1 MLMEENKNQPN
12 KENMSNKDDNATHL
26 NDSQRNEDLELF
38 RRNKNA
44 RQRRRRRIDNQN
56 KEKDAT
62 STQSQLETKPMDKFI
77 DNHKSHNQDKEI
89 KSDLI
94 EDNVNDENDNQKNN
108 NDKLNDRIVQET
120 NESRQST
127 EDDEEFLLDHWSE
140 QQPKAS
146 RHSKKHKL
154 LSKFTSK
161 KEKET
166 STSFN
171 SNEKVTQIKP
181 LSLEEKRAIRRKKQ
195 KRIQYTI
202 ITLLILIIVLILLY
216 MFTPLSKISNV
227 NVKGNN
233 NVSTSKIKKELNVTS
248 RSRMYTFSKNK
259 AIRNLKQNPLIKE
272 VDIHK
277 QLPNTLTVNVTEY
290 QIVGLEKNKDKYVP
304 IIEDGKEL
312 TEYKDE
318 VSHDGPIIDGFKG
331 DKKTRIIKALSEMS
345 PKVRNLIAEVSYAP
359 TKNKQSR
366 IKIFTKDNMQVIGDI
381 TTIADKMQYYPQM
394 SQSLSRDDSGELK
407 TNGYIDL
414 SVGASFIPYQGSS
427 TVQSGT
433 EQNVTKSTQEENDAK
448 EELQNVLNK
457 INKQSKENN

>member
-12 KENMSNKDDNATHL
+12 NENMSNKDDNTIHL
-26 NDSQRNEDLELF
+26 NDSQSNEDLELF

-44 RQRRRRRIDNQN
+44 RIDNQS

-94 EDNVNDENDNQKNN
+94 EDNVNDEDDNQKYN
-108 NDKLNDRIVQET
+108 NDKLNDRSVQQTSET
-120 NESRQST
+120 RQSN
-127 EDDEEFLLDHWSE
+127 EDEEEFLTDHQSE
-140 QQPKAS
+140 KQTKDS

-166 STSFN
+166 FTSFN

-227 NVKGNN
+227 NIKGNN

-345 PKVRNLIAEVSYAP
+345 PKVRNLIAEV
-359 TKNKQSR
+359 THQ
-366 IKIFTKDNMQVIGDI
+366 
-381 TTIADKMQYYPQM
+381 
-394 SQSLSRDDSGELK
+394 L
-407 TNGYIDL
+407 
-414 SVGASFIPYQGSS
+414 
-427 TVQSGT
+427 
-433 EQNVTKSTQEENDAK
+433 
-448 EELQNVLNK
+448 K
-457 INKQSKENN
+457 INKVA

>member
-1 MLMEENKNQPN
+1 MEENKNQPN

-26 NDSQRNEDLELF
+26 NDSHRNEDLELF

-44 RQRRRRRIDNQN
+44 RQRRRRRIDNQS

-77 DNHKSHNQDKEI
+77 DNHKSHNQNKEI

-94 EDNVNDENDNQKNN
+94 EENVNDENDNQKNI

-127 EDDEEFLLDHWSE
+127 EDDEEFPLDHRSE

-227 NVKGNN
+227 NIKGNN
-233 NVSTSKIKKELNVTS
+233 NVSTSKIKKELNV
-248 RSRMYTFSKNK
+248 
-259 AIRNLKQNPLIKE
+259 
-272 VDIHK
+272 
-277 QLPNTLTVNVTEY
+277 
-290 QIVGLEKNKDKYVP
+290 
-304 IIEDGKEL
+304 
-312 TEYKDE
+312 
-318 VSHDGPIIDGFKG
+318 
-331 DKKTRIIKALSEMS
+331 
-345 PKVRNLIAEVSYAP
+345 
-359 TKNKQSR
+359 
-366 IKIFTKDNMQVIGDI
+366 
-381 TTIADKMQYYPQM
+381 
-394 SQSLSRDDSGELK
+394 
-407 TNGYIDL
+407 
-414 SVGASFIPYQGSS
+414 
-427 TVQSGT
+427 
-433 EQNVTKSTQEENDAK
+433 
-448 EELQNVLNK
+448 
-457 INKQSKENN
+457 

>member
-1 MLMEENKNQPN
+1 
-12 KENMSNKDDNATHL
+12 
-26 NDSQRNEDLELF
+26 
-38 RRNKNA
+38 
-44 RQRRRRRIDNQN
+44 
-56 KEKDAT
+56 
-62 STQSQLETKPMDKFI
+62 
-77 DNHKSHNQDKEI
+77 
-89 KSDLI
+89 
-94 EDNVNDENDNQKNN
+94 
-108 NDKLNDRIVQET
+108 
-120 NESRQST
+120 
-127 EDDEEFLLDHWSE
+127 
-140 QQPKAS
+140 
-146 RHSKKHKL
+146 
-154 LSKFTSK
+154 
-161 KEKET
+161 
-166 STSFN
+166 
-171 SNEKVTQIKP
+171 
-181 LSLEEKRAIRRKKQ
+181 
-195 KRIQYTI
+195 
-202 ITLLILIIVLILLY
+202 
-216 MFTPLSKISNV
+216 
-227 NVKGNN
+227 
-233 NVSTSKIKKELNVTS
+233 
-248 RSRMYTFSKNK
+248 MYTFSKNK

-331 DKKTRIIKALSEMS
+331 DKTRIIKALSEMS

-366 IKIFTKDNMQVIGDI
+366 IKILKKIICKSLRI
-381 TTIADKMQYYPQM
+381 TTISDKMQYYPQM

>member
-44 RQRRRRRIDNQN
+44 RQRRRRRIDNQS

-94 EDNVNDENDNQKNN
+94 EDNVNDENDNQKNI

-127 EDDEEFLLDHWSE
+127 EDDEEFLLDHRSE

-171 SNEKVTQIKP
+171 NNEKVTQIKP

-304 IIEDGKEL
+304 IIEGGKEL

>member
-1 MLMEENKNQPN
+1 MEENKNQPN

-44 RQRRRRRIDNQN
+44 RQRRRRRIDNQS

-94 EDNVNDENDNQKNN
+94 EDNVNDENDNQKNI

-127 EDDEEFLLDHWSE
+127 EDDEEFLLDHRSE

-171 SNEKVTQIKP
+171 NNEKVTQIKP

-304 IIEDGKEL
+304 IIEGGKEL

>member
-1 MLMEENKNQPN
+1 MEENKNQPN

-44 RQRRRRRIDNQN
+44 RQRRRRRIDNQS

-77 DNHKSHNQDKEI
+77 DNHKSHNQNKEI

-94 EDNVNDENDNQKNN
+94 EENVNDENDNQKNI

-127 EDDEEFLLDHWSE
+127 EDDEEFPLDHRSE

-216 MFTPLSKISNV
+216 MVTPLSKISNV

-312 TEYKDE
+312 TE
-318 VSHDGPIIDGFKG
+318 FKG

-394 SQSLSRDDSGELK
+394 SQSLSRYDSGELK

>member
-12 KENMSNKDDNATHL
+12 NENMSNKDDNTIHL
-26 NDSQRNEDLELF
+26 NDSQSNEDLELF

-44 RQRRRRRIDNQN
+44 RQRRRRRIDNQS

-94 EDNVNDENDNQKNN
+94 EDNVNDEDDNQKYN

-127 EDDEEFLLDHWSE
+127 EDDEEFLLDHRSE

-290 QIVGLEKNKDKYVP
+290 QIVGLEK
-304 IIEDGKEL
+304 
-312 TEYKDE
+312 
-318 VSHDGPIIDGFKG
+318 
-331 DKKTRIIKALSEMS
+331 
-345 PKVRNLIAEVSYAP
+345 
-359 TKNKQSR
+359 
-366 IKIFTKDNMQVIGDI
+366 IKINMCQ
-381 TTIADKMQYYPQM
+381 
-394 SQSLSRDDSGELK
+394 L
-407 TNGYIDL
+407 
-414 SVGASFIPYQGSS
+414 
-427 TVQSGT
+427 
-433 EQNVTKSTQEENDAK
+433 
-448 EELQNVLNK
+448 
-457 INKQSKENN
+457 

>member
-1 MLMEENKNQPN
+1 MEENKNQPN

-44 RQRRRRRIDNQN
+44 RQRRRRRIDNQS

-127 EDDEEFLLDHWSE
+127 EDDEEFLLDHRSE

-146 RHSKKHKL
+146 LHSKKHKL

-248 RSRMYTFSKNK
+248 RSRMYIFSKNK

-304 IIEDGKEL
+304 IIEDSKEL

-366 IKIFTKDNMQVIGDI
+366 IKIFTNDNMQVIGDI

>member
-26 NDSQRNEDLELF
+26 NDSQGNEDLELF

-44 RQRRRRRIDNQN
+44 RQRRRRRIDNQS

-127 EDDEEFLLDHWSE
+127 EDDEEFLLDHRSE

-146 RHSKKHKL
+146 LHSKKHKL

-248 RSRMYTFSKNK
+248 RSRMYIFSKNK

-304 IIEDGKEL
+304 IIEDSKEL

>member
-1 MLMEENKNQPN
+1 MEENKNQPN

-26 NDSQRNEDLELF
+26 NDSHRNEDLELF

-44 RQRRRRRIDNQN
+44 RQRRRRRIDNQS

-62 STQSQLETKPMDKFI
+62 STQSQLETKPMDKFL
-77 DNHKSHNQDKEI
+77 DNHKSHNQNKEI

-94 EDNVNDENDNQKNN
+94 EENVNDENDNQKNI

-127 EDDEEFLLDHWSE
+127 EDDEEFLLDHRSE
-140 QQPKAS
+140 QQPKA
-146 RHSKKHKL
+146 
-154 LSKFTSK
+154 
-161 KEKET
+161 

>member
-1 MLMEENKNQPN
+1 MEENKNQPN

-26 NDSQRNEDLELF
+26 NDSHRNEDLELF

-44 RQRRRRRIDNQN
+44 RQRRRRRIDNQS

-77 DNHKSHNQDKEI
+77 DNHKSHNQNKEI

-94 EDNVNDENDNQKNN
+94 EENVNDENDNQKNI

-127 EDDEEFLLDHWSE
+127 EDDEEFPLDHRSE

-216 MFTPLSKISNV
+216 MVTPLSKISNV

-318 VSHDGPIIDGFKG
+318 VSHDGPIIDG
-331 DKKTRIIKALSEMS
+331 
-345 PKVRNLIAEVSYAP
+345 
-359 TKNKQSR
+359 
-366 IKIFTKDNMQVIGDI
+366 DI

>member
-1 MLMEENKNQPN
+1 MEENKNQPN

-44 RQRRRRRIDNQN
+44 RQRRRRRIDNQS

-94 EDNVNDENDNQKNN
+94 EDNVNDENDNQKNI

-127 EDDEEFLLDHWSE
+127 EDDEEFLLDHRSE

-146 RHSKKHKL
+146 RHS
-154 LSKFTSK
+154 
-161 KEKET
+161 
-166 STSFN
+166 
-171 SNEKVTQIKP
+171 
-181 LSLEEKRAIRRKKQ
+181 KKQ

>member
-1 MLMEENKNQPN
+1 MEENKNQPN

-44 RQRRRRRIDNQN
+44 RQRRRRRIDNQS

-127 EDDEEFLLDHWSE
+127 EDDEEFLLDHRSE

-146 RHSKKHKL
+146 LHSKKHKL

-248 RSRMYTFSKNK
+248 RSRMYIFSKNK

-304 IIEDGKEL
+304 IIEDSKEL

>member
-1 MLMEENKNQPN
+1 MEENKNQPN

-26 NDSQRNEDLELF
+26 NDSHRNEDLELF

-44 RQRRRRRIDNQN
+44 RQRRRRRIDNQS

-77 DNHKSHNQDKEI
+77 DNHKSHNQNKEI

-94 EDNVNDENDNQKNN
+94 EDNVNDENDNQKNI

-127 EDDEEFLLDHWSE
+127 EDDEEFPLDHRSE

-216 MFTPLSKISNV
+216 MVTPLSKISNV

-290 QIVGLEKNKDKYVP
+290 QIVGLEK
-304 IIEDGKEL
+304 
-312 TEYKDE
+312 YKDE

>member
-1 MLMEENKNQPN
+1 
-12 KENMSNKDDNATHL
+12 
-26 NDSQRNEDLELF
+26 
-38 RRNKNA
+38 
-44 RQRRRRRIDNQN
+44 
-56 KEKDAT
+56 
-62 STQSQLETKPMDKFI
+62 
-77 DNHKSHNQDKEI
+77 
-89 KSDLI
+89 
-94 EDNVNDENDNQKNN
+94 
-108 NDKLNDRIVQET
+108 
-120 NESRQST
+120 SRQST
-127 EDDEEFLLDHWSE
+127 EDDEEFLLDHRSE

-227 NVKGNN
+227 NIKGNN

>member
-44 RQRRRRRIDNQN
+44 RQRRRRRIDNQS

-94 EDNVNDENDNQKNN
+94 EDNVNDENDNQKNI

-127 EDDEEFLLDHWSE
+127 EDDEEFLLDHRSE

-171 SNEKVTQIKP
+171 NNEKVTQIKP

-195 KRIQYTI
+195 KKNPIYHYHTTHSYHCSHFTLYVYT
-202 ITLLILIIVLILLY
+202 
-216 MFTPLSKISNV
+216 
-227 NVKGNN
+227 
-233 NVSTSKIKKELNVTS
+233 
-248 RSRMYTFSKNK
+248 
-259 AIRNLKQNPLIKE
+259 
-272 VDIHK
+272 
-277 QLPNTLTVNVTEY
+277 TE
-290 QIVGLEKNKDKYVP
+290 
-304 IIEDGKEL
+304 
-312 TEYKDE
+312 
-318 VSHDGPIIDGFKG
+318 
-331 DKKTRIIKALSEMS
+331 
-345 PKVRNLIAEVSYAP
+345 
-359 TKNKQSR
+359 
-366 IKIFTKDNMQVIGDI
+366 
-381 TTIADKMQYYPQM
+381 
-394 SQSLSRDDSGELK
+394 
-407 TNGYIDL
+407 
-414 SVGASFIPYQGSS
+414 
-427 TVQSGT
+427 
-433 EQNVTKSTQEENDAK
+433 
-448 EELQNVLNK
+448 
-457 INKQSKENN
+457 